1 MKTTLKFSSPR
12 RALSLSLPGALL
24 AAVLS
29 GAVQAAPGDTP
40 LAVIDDAQRAAF
52 GIRTVQVEPSSTAL
66 SKPYPAKVAVP
77 NAQLRVLSA
86 PLEGVVESL
95 LVAEGENVLAG
106 QTLARMHSQG
116 LLDLQ
121 AAYLESRTR
130 RQLAGETLT
139 RDRTLHAEGIVAKRR
154 LLESSSSYREMKTAE
169 ARDRQA
175 LVLAGMSEAAID
187 ELASSQQLTTL
198 LEVKAPLAGVVLEQ
212 IATAGQRL
220 AASDPLYRIG
230 DLSMLWVEVHVPM
243 DALGAVAPGS
253 QVTLSNGLDAT
264 VITVGRMVH
273 GTDQGVLVRAEVR
286 EGVASLRPGQFIEA
300 RLAQGGNAD
309 ALRLPAAALLR
320 IDGADSVFVER
331 PSGFEPV
338 RVEVLARESD
348 KVVVTGPLSTADSVV
363 VDGTVSLKAA
373 LAAGAE

>member
-1 MKTTLKFSSPR
+1 MKIIVNFFTPR
-12 RALSLSLPGALL
+12 RALSMALL
-24 AAVLS
+24 GGVLCGAA
-29 GAVQAAPGDTP
+29 QAASRDTP

-52 GIRTVQVEPSSTAL
+52 GIRTVQVEPGSKAL
-66 SKPYPAKVAVP
+66 SKRYPAKVAVP

-95 LVAEGENVLAG
+95 LVAEGEHVQAG

-130 RQLAGETLT
+130 RQLAGETLA

-175 LVLAGMSEAAID
+175 LVLAGMSEAAIE
-187 ELASSQQLTTL
+187 ELARSEQLTTL

-230 DLSMLWVEVHVPM
+230 DLSTLWVEVHVPM

-253 QVTLSNGLDAT
+253 QVRLSNDLDAT

-286 EGVASLRPGQFIEA
+286 EDVASLRPGQFIEA
-300 RLAQGGNAD
+300 RLSQGGNAD

-320 IDGADSVFVER
+320 IDGSDSVFVER
-331 PSGFEPV
+331 PGGFEPV

-348 KVVVTGPLSTADSVV
+348 QVVVTGPLSTADAVV